1 MAALAMVQSLE
12 ASGCYENGLTQILA
26 DVAKDM
32 RSSVSRDISG
42 AELLHGLLSAPW
54 LQSLLKVYESL
65 TSHRTRGP
73 VPYLLYSSGLSQ
85 EIMANLREVL
95 IPTHEVRELYCLLR
109 RPHVQALLLAHD
121 TVARKDY
128 DPVLP
133 LVPEGVPG
141 DEEAMRIICLVK
153 NNQPLGATIKKDEM
167 TGDIQVARVIH
178 GGLADRSGL
187 LHPGD
192 KLVEVNGSSVEG
204 LEPEQVIQI
213 LFKSQ
218 GTIVFKLIP
227 NSPQPENSQATVFLR
242 AMADYCPLRDPTI
255 PCPAAGMAYSKGDL
269 LEIVDQTD
277 ACWWQARKLPSAGPC
292 AGLVPSN
299 SWLKRKQREMWWS
312 QPSQVHTCIR
322 PLTPVDE
329 DDLEFI
335 DARCSDTDDDTVES
349 EDLLQGDAELD
360 GAEDDLYLAGF
371 RRSLRLFR
379 RRTQNKRRLSCHSC
393 CPSKALSSPYEEVVR
408 YQRNP
413 EDPPRLIVLLGPSGV
428 GVNELRKRLMKTN
441 PSTFQ
446 GAIPHTSR
454 PKKSSEESG
463 KEYHFISKEL
473 FEYMVCN
480 HRFLEYGEFKGHLY
494 GTSVDAIK
502 EVLDGGKICLIDIE
516 PHSIQS
522 VRTKTLKPYFVFVAS
537 PSLER
542 LRLTRRSARVVASS
556 HLTRH
561 FTDEDFQEMQECGRS
576 MEARYRQYF
585 DSVLVN
591 DVLQDACLQLYSI
604 IRRAQDEPQW
614 VPVSWLKPVQPGRRD
629 VETTN
634 SPKV

>member
-1 MAALAMVQSLE
+1 ERYDNRWTLATNE
-12 ASGCYENGLTQILA
+12 EHFF
-26 DVAKDM
+26 
-32 RSSVSRDISG
+32 SVSRDISG

-54 LQSLLKVYESL
+54 LQSLLKVRVFIHSFK
-65 TSHRTRGP
+65 
-73 VPYLLYSSGLSQ
+73 
-85 EIMANLREVL
+85 EVL

-322 PLTPVDE
+322 PCEFHPDFLSSEIQQLNKNVLICFLTFYPY
-329 DDLEFI
+329 L
-335 DARCSDTDDDTVES
+335 RLPSDPCGRGYVQPTS
-349 EDLLQGDAELD
+349 
-360 GAEDDLYLAGF
+360 GF

>member
-1 MAALAMVQSLE
+1 MQ
-12 ASGCYENGLTQILA
+12 
-26 DVAKDM
+26 
-32 RSSVSRDISG
+32 
-42 AELLHGLLSAPW
+42 
-54 LQSLLKVYESL
+54 
-65 TSHRTRGP
+65 
-73 VPYLLYSSGLSQ
+73 
-85 EIMANLREVL
+85 IMANLREVL

-299 SWLKRKQREMWWS
+299 SWLKRLLS
-312 QPSQVHTCIR
+312 SSGNH
-322 PLTPVDE
+322 PL
-329 DDLEFI
+329 LI
-335 DARCSDTDDDTVES
+335 SS
-349 EDLLQGDAELD
+349 LKGS
-360 GAEDDLYLAGF
+360 AGF

-516 PHSIQS
+516 PH
-522 VRTKTLKPYFVFVAS
+522 VRTLKPYFVFVAS